1 MPSANRLPSAKQTL
15 TAFSKLRI
23 KLLFQ
28 LSRRYDV
35 FIKGCLQSIQL
46 GLFVLQC
53 RHCYWWLW
61 YCSTCPV
68 TCRRI
73 ANHDAS
79 VYVLRPFVVILF
91 SSTTLRLLRSGALRL
106 LGVVGWLKCVLV
118 ELSTDL
124 KPVLSSL
131 NCNFDF

>member
-68 TCRRI
+68 TCRRV

-79 VYVLRPFVVILF
+79 VYALRPFVVILF

-106 LGVVGWLKCVLV
+106 LGDGWLAEVC
-118 ELSTDL
+118 
-124 KPVLSSL
+124 SSL
-131 NCNFDF
+131 NLHRLEACTQLSQLQL

>member
-53 RHCYWWLW
+53 RHCFCWLW

-68 TCRRI
+68 SDLSSNCKSRRFGLC
-73 ANHDAS
+73 
-79 VYVLRPFVVILF
+79 VK
-91 SSTTLRLLRSGALRL
+91 TLRSYIIFFYYSEALTLRSPPPPTRG
-106 LGVVGWLKCVLV
+106 GWLAVCVLV
-118 ELSTDL
+118 ELIHRLEACTQ
-124 KPVLSSL
+124 LSQL
-131 NCNFDF
+131 QL